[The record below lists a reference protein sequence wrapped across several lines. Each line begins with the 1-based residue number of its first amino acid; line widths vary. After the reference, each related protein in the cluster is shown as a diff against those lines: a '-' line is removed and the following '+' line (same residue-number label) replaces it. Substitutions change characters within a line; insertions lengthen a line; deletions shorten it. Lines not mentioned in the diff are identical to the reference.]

1 MDDLTDLTD
10 YKELTVRSPED
21 ADKPFYD
28 RAKAQKAAELDLE
41 KTAFNERKDRL
52 KKRSEEVNAAFL
64 RSHNEDV
71 STARSAA
78 FMAKEAKEKQE
89 AQNRLED
96 NLLREEANKTPIH

>member
-1 MDDLTDLTD
+1 MDDVTDLTD
-10 YKELTVRSPED
+10 YKELTVRSPQD

-28 RAKAQKAAELDLE
+28 RAKAQKAAEVDLE
-41 KTAFNERKDRL
+41 KTAFNERRARL

-78 FMAKEAKEKQE
+78 FLAKEAKEKQQ

-96 NLLREEANKTPIH
+96 NLLREESNRTPIH